1 MLHWLSQ
8 LCRLPLKLVRLPYFF
23 YGTGFTVLFLVLL
36 VLLLTTPGDFI
47 HQSIK
52 KHEYY
57 YIIFVSGT
65 YVLTA
70 LSAGFFYFR
79 RLYITRNRLANIPR
93 EWIPIGKGDVAKR
106 VRRMIVDGFA
116 RSARIAYEGHPR
128 DLAKDTLPSR
138 DGRKSGSDSKDSAG
152 SRPATR
158 GEIVAAKP
166 AWGEI
171 SHLGWSAPSSPDLP
185 NVHFEPVILELPHL
199 IEAKAVSLAPTD
211 PLYEPPTNAD
221 PQNPELPLPDAQAVE
236 LLQRPATMGLRDY
249 LSHLTSIG
257 MINPPTLGETF
268 LDLYERA
275 RFSPQPLTEPD
286 FRKLM
291 DIFASI
297 LRGMKELDMTVLADL
312 NEDAYSKPSS
322 SSSTRSQP
330 ASDDPGAEA
339 DTDSISTTGTI
350 EHTPFQ
356 TPFHTPIPPRGFFSS
371 SYHTPGLSRE
381 ASEGGSLAGSE
392 RSDGSGGT
400 VRTAPSRATKRTKSK
415 HSTRSREARL
425 AASASRHSL
434 RRVQTASS
442 ASTSSRRSG
451 GSVIRLAEARG
462 PLDLPYMIEGEGP
475 DVDGEEF

>member
-1 MLHWLSQ
+1 
-8 LCRLPLKLVRLPYFF
+8 
-23 YGTGFTVLFLVLL
+23 
-36 VLLLTTPGDFI
+36 
-47 HQSIK
+47 
-52 KHEYY
+52 
-57 YIIFVSGT
+57 
-65 YVLTA
+65 
-70 LSAGFFYFR
+70 
-79 RLYITRNRLANIPR
+79 
-93 EWIPIGKGDVAKR
+93 
-106 VRRMIVDGFA
+106 MIVDGFA

-138 DGRKSGSDSKDSAG
+138 DGRKSGSDSKESAG

-158 GEIVAAKP
+158 EENAATKP

-171 SHLGWSAPSSPDLP
+171 SHPGWSAPSSPDLP

-211 PLYEPPTNAD
+211 PLYEPPINAD
-221 PQNPELPLPDAQAVE
+221 PQNPELPLPDARAVE
-236 LLQRPATMGLRDY
+236 ILQRPATMGLRDY

-257 MINPPTLGETF
+257 MINPPTLGKIF

-297 LRGMKELDMTVLADL
+297 LRGMKELDLTVLADL

-322 SSSTRSQP
+322 SSSIRSGP
-330 ASDDPGAEA
+330 TSDDPGAEA
-339 DTDSISTTGTI
+339 DTDSISTTGTV

-371 SYHTPGLSRE
+371 SYHTPDLSRE

-400 VRTAPSRATKRTKSK
+400 VRTAPSRATRRTKSK
-415 HSTRSREARL
+415 HRTRSRETRAT
-425 AASASRHSL
+425 ASASRHSL

-475 DVDGEEF
+475 EVDGEEF